1 LLFPVYPDEQTIWWP
16 VRPSSKGGLDRVM
29 GLVAHPAYELS
40 IFGKSLK
47 LLERNQAR

>member
-1 LLFPVYPDEQTIWWP
+1 
-16 VRPSSKGGLDRVM
+16 M

-47 LLERNQAR
+47 LLERNQARECQL